1 MSFFQNMAFQ
11 ADQRIKVQII
21 TTLGSDQIFRLLSDQ
36 DIDVVMKTLGLL
48 RNLLSNKSQIDHVM
62 SLYGKQVR
70 YTVTPIII

>member
-1 MSFFQNMAFQ
+1 MAFQ

-62 SLYGKQVR
+62 SLYGKQVN
-70 YTVTPIII
+70 TVPWVDLFLSYVL

>member
-62 SLYGKQVR
+62 SLYGKQVS
-70 YTVTPIII
+70 YTVTPITI